1 MESVVKPELFQQEL
15 FPDWAN
21 HMMHT
26 TPVLGMALE
35 MVLSD
40 HRYPG
45 AELGVLTTASVSMSY
60 LVWICYIASVS
71 GEWVYPVLR
80 VMSPVQRSIFLLT
93 CGASSGL
100 LYFAGEKIHSILWT
114 PKGEGQKSEDD
125 AAIGNEKAKKM

>member
-1 MESVVKPELFQQEL
+1 MFDRGYFFTIILDGKKVGRINWESVVKPEPFQQEL

-40 HRYPG
+40 HRYRG

-71 GEWVYPVLR
+71 GEW
-80 VMSPVQRSIFLLT
+80 T
-93 CGASSGL
+93 
-100 LYFAGEKIHSILWT
+100 
-114 PKGEGQKSEDD
+114 
-125 AAIGNEKAKKM
+125 

>member
-1 MESVVKPELFQQEL
+1 
-15 FPDWAN
+15 
-21 HMMHT
+21 MMHT

-114 PKGEGQKSEDD
+114 PKGEGQKSED
-125 AAIGNEKAKKM
+125 AAIGNEKAKKV